1 MNEKISETL
10 KRLAGDTSKATS
22 PTSSNTE
29 PRSDLAGDP
38 ACPHCHGLGYIRQDL
53 PLGHPDFGRLQACT
67 CRQAAL
73 RSQIRERLYSLS
85 QLDELERLTF
95 ATFQPRGRPHL
106 PAFNQESLQQAFDQA
121 HAYAHELDGWLLL
134 QGGYGCGK
142 THLAASVA
150 NEAVSLGIP
159 TLFLTVP
166 DLLDHLRA
174 SFDAEDTTFDERFD
188 QIRRAPLL
196 VLDDFGTQSATEWAR
211 EKLFQILNYRYINR
225 LPTVLTTNLALDEL
239 EGRIRSRLNDSH
251 LVRSVRI
258 HAPDYRHAAEDINH
272 HELSSLALHAKQTF
286 GTFSLRDDEKLPAED
301 LRSLKKAFEAARKFA
316 EEPDGWIVLMGG
328 HGTGKTHL
336 AAGIANYR
344 ASQGYEVML
353 VPAPDL
359 LDHLRATFSPN
370 STSSYDRRFDE
381 MRQARLLVLDDLG
394 TQASTPWAVEKLYQL
409 LNHRYNAALPTV
421 ITTNLSLDDLD
432 ARLRSRIIDTR
443 LCTVYGITVPSYL
456 AAHRPRKRK
465 K

>member
-22 PTSSNTE
+22 PTSSSTE
-29 PRSDLAGDP
+29 PRGELIGDP
-38 ACPHCHGLGYIRQDL
+38 ACPHCHGLGYVRLEL
-53 PLGHPDFGRLQACT
+53 PLGHPDFGRLQVCI
-67 CRQAAL
+67 CRQAAV
-73 RSQIRERLYSLS
+73 RSLIRDRLYSLS

-95 ATFQPRGRPHL
+95 ATFQPRGRSNL
-106 PAFNQESLQQAFDQA
+106 PAFNQESLQQAFNVCQ
-121 HAYAHELDGWLLL
+121 AYAHELDGWLLV

-174 SFDAEDTTFDERFD
+174 AFDSEDTPFDERFD
-188 QIRRAPLL
+188 QIRRAALL
-196 VLDDFGTQSATEWAR
+196 VLDDLGTQSATEWAR

-225 LPTVLTTNLALDEL
+225 LPTVLTTNLGLEDLD
-239 EGRIRSRLNDSH
+239 GRIRSRLNDSA
-251 LVRSVRI
+251 LVRRAMI

-286 GTFSLRDDEKLPAED
+286 GTFSLRDDEDMPPEH

-316 EEPDGWIVLMGG
+316 EDPDGWIVLT
-328 HGTGKTHL
+328 GTYGCGKTHL
-336 AAGIANYR
+336 AAAVANYR

-359 LDHLRATFSPN
+359 LDHLRATFSPS
-370 STSSYDRRFDE
+370 STVSYDRRFDQ
-381 MRQARLLVLDDLG
+381 MRETPLLVLDDLG
-394 TQASTPWAVEKLYQL
+394 TQASTPWAQEKLYQL

-421 ITTNLSLDDLD
+421 VTTSSYLNQLD
-432 ARLRSRIIDTR
+432 ARLSSRMLDTR
-443 LCTVYGITVPSYL
+443 LCTIYAITAPSYVEG
-456 AAHRPRKRK
+456 RVRRKRK